1 MKRLYFCN
9 GFRNE
14 MQNKREKQNKDNNNS
29 LKFYDYEKVHLF
41 SMWLYTR
48 R

>member
-1 MKRLYFCN
+1 MKWLYFCN

-14 MQNKREKQNKDNNNS
+14 LQITKQKTKKDNNNS

-41 SMWLYTR
+41 SVWLYT
-48 R
+48 